1 MKTATQPTV
10 PASCSP
16 PEAGTGLFSTAI
28 GAAFLLM
35 IVLTFAQFGLIM
47 RDRTVA
53 AAASSRAAAE
63 LAAGRPSQ
71 EVEFGLRETLGA
83 NTSVDVSAT
92 ASDITVRV
100 RRRTQKI
107 VPSAFFDR
115 YLVSD
120 LTSTERREQ
129 LVS

>member
-1 MKTATQPTV
+1 MMRATQPTV
-10 PASCSP
+10 PTSCSP
-16 PEAGTGLFSTAI
+16 SESGTGLFSTAI

-63 LAAGRPSQ
+63 LAVGRPTA
-71 EVEFGLRETLGA
+71 EVKLGLWETLGG

-92 ASDITVRV
+92 AWDITVRV

-107 VPSAFFDR
+107 VPSSFFDR